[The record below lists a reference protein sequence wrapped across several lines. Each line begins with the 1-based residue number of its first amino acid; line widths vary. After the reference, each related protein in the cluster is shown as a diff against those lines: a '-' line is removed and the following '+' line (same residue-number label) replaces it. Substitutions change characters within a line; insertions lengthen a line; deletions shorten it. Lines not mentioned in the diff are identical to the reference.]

1 MTCAHLKSLSWIR
14 MTIIPSSTKRY
25 VANYSKLPTRYQL
38 PYGSYLQILG
48 ACGANTRLHYA
59 YAAITW
65 M

>member
-1 MTCAHLKSLSWIR
+1 MTYAHLKSLSWIQ
-14 MTIIPSSTKRY
+14 TITIPSSTKRY
-25 VANYSKLPTRYQL
+25 VANSKLPTRYQL